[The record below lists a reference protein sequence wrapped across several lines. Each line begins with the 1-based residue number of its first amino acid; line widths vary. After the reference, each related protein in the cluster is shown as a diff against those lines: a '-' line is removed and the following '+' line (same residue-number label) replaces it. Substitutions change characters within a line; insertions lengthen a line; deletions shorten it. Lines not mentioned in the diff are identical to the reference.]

1 MSNRGT
7 RAMVQTT
14 GDAYEPTRKVDC
26 SGPESSDVSCTDD
39 QAADSTTS
47 AIQISPGIEDVD
59 IARSKEYALLAALL
73 ARAPD
78 AALLKVLAAI
88 RGDST
93 PLGNAHAALAQAA
106 ENAHPERVEREFFD
120 VFIGV
125 GRGELLPYGSYYLTG
140 FLNERPLARLR
151 DDLRALGIV
160 RTETQTEPE
169 DHAAILCE
177 IMAGLI
183 TGGSL
188 AATPNAQEKI
198 FEKHLAPWIGR
209 FFADLEGLK
218 RADFYRRVGAVGRLF
233 IDIETEAFA
242 MPSSTSRAETWRK
255 RNGAESQEDARS
267 S

>member
-7 RAMVQTT
+7 RAMVQAT

-26 SGPESSDVSCTDD
+26 SGLKISDVSCTDD
-39 QAADSTTS
+39 QAADSATS
-47 AIQISPGIEDVD
+47 AIQISPGIADVD

-78 AALLKVLAAI
+78 AALLEGLAAI

-93 PLGNAHAALAQAA
+93 PLGGVHAALAQAA
-106 ENAHPERVEREFFD
+106 ENAHPEHVEREFFD

-125 GRGELLPYGSYYLTG
+125 CRGELLPYGSYYLTG

-151 DDLRALGIV
+151 ADLRALGIE

-177 IMAGLI
+177 IMAGLA
-183 TGGSL
+183 GGSL
-188 AATPNAQEKI
+188 VASPTAAEKI

-242 MPSSTSRAETWRK
+242 MPSATSRAETWRK